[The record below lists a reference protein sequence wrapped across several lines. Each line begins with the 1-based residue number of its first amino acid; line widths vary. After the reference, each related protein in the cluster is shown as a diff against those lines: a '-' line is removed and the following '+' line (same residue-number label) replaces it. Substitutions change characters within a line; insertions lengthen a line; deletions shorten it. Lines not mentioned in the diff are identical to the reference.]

1 MTVTDNLVV
10 SGTGQSTSSTTGA
23 VTVAGGA
30 GVVKDLYV
38 GGSIVA
44 GSNISIAG
52 STPFGTEGFSIAM
65 SVALG

>member
-30 GVVKDLYV
+30 GVAAEGNSTSESVVAV
-38 GGSIVA
+38 G
-44 GSNISIAG
+44 
-52 STPFGTEGFSIAM
+52 T
-65 SVALG
+65 SVSF